1 MIEIKKNLV
10 DSSKYDI
17 KCPYMLIP
25 EFIVVHN
32 TANDASAKNEIDY
45 MIRNNNEV
53 SFHIAIDDKEGVQ
66 GVPFERNTWH
76 CGDGN
81 GKGNRSGISIEICY
95 SKSGGERFIQAEKN
109 SAEYI
114 ARLLKEKGWGIDR
127 VKKHQNFSNKY
138 CPHRTLD
145 MGWERFLDLIKS
157 YMNESQTQIQPT
169 EPKKENIE
177 YRVHLKGGSWLSWI
191 NKVDDTSNGYAG
203 IYGRSID
210 GIQVRN
216 RIYQAHTLNEK
227 WWSEVSKVD
236 NSPNGY
242 AGVIGR
248 NIDGIKIKNAA
259 YRVHVIQKGNLK
271 AEWLPWVSKAD
282 NSNEGYA
289 GYLGREIDGIQ
300 IKSL

>member
-10 DSSKYDI
+10 DSSKYDV

-32 TANDASAKNEIDY
+32 TANDASAENEIAY

-53 SFHIAIDDKEGVQ
+53 SFHLAIDDKEGVQ
-66 GVPFERNTWH
+66 GIPFNRNTWH

-81 GKGNRSGISIEICY
+81 GRGNRNGISIEICY
-95 SKSGGERFIQAEKN
+95 SKSGGERFIKAEQN
-109 SAEYI
+109 AAEYI
-114 ARLLKEKGWGIDR
+114 AHLLKEKGWGIDK
-127 VKKHQNFSNKY
+127 VKKHQDFSNKY

-145 MGWERFLDLIKS
+145 MGWERFLNMIKS
-157 YMNESQTQIQPT
+157 YMEESQPQPV
-169 EPKKENIE
+169 ESKKENIE
-177 YRVHLKGGSWLSWI
+177 YRVHTKGGSWLPWVS
-191 NKVDDTSNGYAG
+191 KVDDTNDGYAG
-203 IYGRSID
+203 IYGQSID

-216 RIYQAHTLNEK
+216 RTYQAHTLNEK

-236 NSPNGY
+236 NSDNGY
-242 AGVIGR
+242 AGVFGR
-248 NIDGIKIKNAA
+248 SIDGIRVKNVA

-271 AEWLPWVSKAD
+271 AEWLPWVNKAD

-289 GYLGREIDGIQ
+289 GYIGREIDGIQ